1 METMDRY
8 MFMGYKFANINF
20 KGFEAAIMGK
30 MGDFGVTVQELGNKD
45 KDADGDKGKEKQ
57 EEK

>member
-1 METMDRY
+1 